1 MQGVGKLRMP
11 MTSTSLVV
19 LAAAVFMSCQ
29 QAATEVSSPTVV
41 FSVESDPGVGVV
53 GARILIDGMEAGT
66 SDEHGMLTV
75 AVKRRLGQRLIVE
88 HECPDGY
95 RSAPA
100 PKPLTL
106 RRFQAVTSDTLP
118 IEVTLQCRPEHR
130 IAVFVI
136 RSNSGPG
143 LPVLLDG
150 QAVSRTNAAGVAH
163 FSVLG
168 APGTEYL
175 VKLDTS
181 SRPRLTPQS
190 PSHQLLLPD
199 ADEIFVVNQLFDF
212 KEERRA
218 RRPRRVRITKIE

>member
-1 MQGVGKLRMP
+1 MSVI
-11 MTSTSLVV
+11 SSSLVV
-19 LAAAVFMSCQ
+19 LAAVMFLSCQ
-29 QAATEVSSPTVV
+29 HAATEVSSSTVV

-53 GARILIDGMEAGT
+53 GARVLIDGIEAGV
-66 SDEHGMLTV
+66 SDQRGMLTV
-75 AVKRRLGQRLIVE
+75 VVKRRLGQRLIVE

-95 RSAPA
+95 RNAPA

-106 RRFQAVTSDTLP
+106 RRFQAVTSDALP
-118 IEVTLQCRPEHR
+118 IEVTLQCRPEKR
-130 IAVFVI
+130 IGVFVI

-150 QAVSRTNAAGVAH
+150 RAVSLTNASGVAH

-181 SRPRLTPQS
+181 RRPRFTPQS

-212 KEERRA
+212 KAERRD
-218 RRPRRVRITKIE
+218 RRPRRARITKIE

>member
-1 MQGVGKLRMP
+1 MQWVDELRMS
-11 MTSTSLVV
+11 MISGSLVV
-19 LAAAVFMSCQ
+19 LGAAMFMSCQ
-29 QAATEVSSPTVV
+29 DAATDVSSSTVL

-53 GARILIDGMEAGT
+53 GASVLIDGMGVGV

-75 AVKRRLGQRLIVE
+75 VVKRRLGQRLIVE
-88 HECPDGY
+88 HVCPDGY
-95 RSAPA
+95 RNAPA

-118 IEVTLQCRPEHR
+118 IEITLQCRPEKR

-150 QAVSRTNAAGVAH
+150 KAVSLTNFAGVAH

-168 APGTEYL
+168 EPGTEYL

-181 SRPRLTPQS
+181 GRPRLTPQF

-199 ADEIFVVNQLFDF
+199 AHEIFVVNQLFDF
-212 KEERRA
+212 KEERRG
-218 RRPRRVRITKIE
+218 RLPRRIRITKIE